1 MGWGLVLLLIY
12 GVGGRPGLIVTTA
25 LLVLTLG
32 VGGFGMAAIVLFN
45 RPRTLVPPYLRDQP
59 GAVAEWLDTWRR
71 RRKPDPTGWR

>member
-59 GAVAEWLDTWRR
+59 GAVAEWLGTWRR
-71 RRKPDPTGWR
+71 RRKPDPTGVR

>member
-1 MGWGLVLLLIY
+1 MIY

-25 LLVLTLG
+25 LLVLMLG
-32 VGGFGMAAIVLFN
+32 VGGFGMAAILFN

-71 RRKPDPTGWR
+71 RRKPDPTGLR

>member
-1 MGWGLVLLLIY
+1 MIY

-59 GAVAEWLDTWRR
+59 GAVAEWLGTWRR
-71 RRKPDPTGWR
+71 RRKPDPTGVR